1 MKIVVTLTILLSV
14 LSTNSIFAQIPED
27 GSYTFDIAFAE
38 WDGKSLGATC
48 TVEIKGDSIKV
59 IHNGTESLSGEK
71 GDVLSE
77 EVGGCTGGPSI
88 IDFGNRRFWTC

>member
-1 MKIVVTLTILLSV
+1 MKIVVTLIILFSV
-14 LSTNSIFAQIPED
+14 LSTNSIFGQIPED

-59 IHNGTESLSGEK
+59 IHNGTERLSGKK
-71 GDVLSE
+71 GEILSE
-77 EVGGCTGGPSI
+77 GILLKHIPTGTG
-88 IDFGNRRFWTC
+88 